1 MVLQRPVPGAA
12 IPPVNELK
20 EIESMLAERVVE
32 WTKSWKEQGIEEGR
46 KEGRKEGHKE
56 GRKEGLKE
64 GRKEGL
70 CETALAMIQRTQFDD
85 ATIADLTGLP
95 LAEVQA
101 LRNRPTGD

>member
-1 MVLQRPVPGAA
+1 
-12 IPPVNELK
+12 
-20 EIESMLAERVVE
+20 MLAERVGE
-32 WTKSWKEQGIEEGR
+32 WTKTWKEQGIEEGR
-46 KEGRKEGHKE
+46 KEGRKEGLKEGRKE

>member
-1 MVLQRPVPGAA
+1 
-12 IPPVNELK
+12 
-20 EIESMLAERVVE
+20 MLAERVVE
-32 WTKSWKEQGIEEGR
+32 WTKTWKEQGIE
-46 KEGRKEGHKE
+46 E

-70 CETALAMIQRTQFDD
+70 CETAVAMIQRTQFDD

>member
-12 IPPVNELK
+12 VPPGNELK

-32 WTKSWKEQGIEEGR
+32 WTKTWKEQGIE
-46 KEGRKEGHKE
+46 EGRKEGHKE

-101 LRNRPTGD
+101 LRNRSTGD

>member
-1 MVLQRPVPGAA
+1 
-12 IPPVNELK
+12 
-20 EIESMLAERVVE
+20 MLAERVGE
-32 WTKSWKEQGIEEGR
+32 WTKTWKEQGIE
-46 KEGRKEGHKE
+46 K